1 MSGDVQQ
8 DQRKPKVVVD
18 ATKIG
23 DLYSN
28 LESII
33 PKVEVAG
40 SIPVSRC
47 PFLRAPPI
55 FPVFEIEPLTSL

>member
-40 SIPVSRC
+40 SIPVSRSS
-47 PFLRAPPI
+47 PSDENRWP
-55 FPVFEIEPLTSL
+55 